1 MADEYADLKQMLQQ
15 QLKLM
20 EALTLKLS
28 NSSMGQSSAAGGSQS
43 VDHNTGSVTE
53 YLCDPQA
60 HITFDS
66 WYKRYEDLFSVD
78 LAAQDDAWK
87 VRLLLRK
94 LGPAEHERY
103 ANFIIP
109 KNPREVAFKDT
120 VKTLSQIFGDQ
131 SSLFNTRFQ
140 CRQLCKRDFDDFIT
154 YAGLVNR
161 EYGRFQLGSL
171 TEDQFKCLI
180 FICDLQ
186 SPKDADIRTRLLSK
200 VQQSTSFTLQE
211 LAAECQTLINLMHDS
226 ASSFSVHTCP
236 RRDLRHLLVGTVAR
250 GISTGIALSASIAA
264 KAVIWWDTV
273 MGSANQY
280 QLLEASQPPPLLIP
294 GTVSGQ
300 NASPNPSPLVILSVS
315 WPLSSS
321 MRLAVESLLRFCSMA
336 MQFAYS
342 WTLPQISPPSLRD
355 SGSPTIQQT
364 SQSATSACGGLVQL
378 IGQLQC
384 CVSFRGTSIT
394 AICYITKSDLNL
406 LGLDWIE
413 QLGLADMPLRVVCN
427 QMQISAVLADQAK
440 DILQRFAPVFQD
452 GLALPLVEAEP
463 RRLGELGVLV
473 PVSYSAWA
481 APIVVVKKP
490 NGSIRICA
498 DFSTG
503 LNAALTPNCHPLPVP
518 ADLFTLLNG
527 GTCFAKLDLAD
538 TYLQIEVAPESR
550 EFLTINIHRG
560 LFQYTRLPFGV
571 KTAPALFQ
579 QTMNAMLS
587 GIPGTAGYL
596 DDIIIVGSSPAELQD
611 RVCAVLERVQE
622 YGFRLRADKC
632 QLFLDSIKYLG
643 FVFDVTGLHPDPENI
658 RAIQR
663 MPAPKNVSQLR
674 SFLGLIS
681 YYSAFLPSLHDVRA
695 PLNRL
700 LQKDAPWC
708 WYPNCEQAFAQLKSM
723 LSSDPQLTHYDP
735 TLPIVVAA
743 DASNHG
749 VGAVI
754 SHTFPDGSEK
764 AIMHA
769 SRTLNPAEKNCGQ
782 IEKEALALVFA
793 VKKFHKP
800 LYGRHFTLLMDHKP
814 LLSIFGSKK
823 GIPVNS
829 ASRLQRWATILLG
842 YDFDIRYCRTTDF
855 GQADALSRL
864 ISNQQEP
871 AEDTVIVAISIEDDV
886 RRQLSDAMRGIPV
899 TAADIRHATE
909 QDPVLRQAITYV
921 QTCWPTTALAGDL
934 RQLFL
939 CRASLSVV
947 DSCLMFADRVVIP
960 SSLRPTV
967 LRQFHAAHPGTSR
980 MKSIAS
986 SFAYWPGIDGD
997 IDDLVRRCFR
1007 CQQPAKMPPR
1017 QPPVHWEPP
1026 GRPWSRVHIDFAGPL
1041 NGVSY
1046 LILVDAYSKWPEI
1059 APLNPATA
1067 SATIAFLRRIFSQHG
1082 LPELL
1087 VPDNGFQ
1094 FTSSTFE
1101 DLCSQHNIQH
1111 LRSPPYHPQ
1120 SNGQAERFVDTIKRA
1135 LLKARGEGSTDEI
1148 VQASLF
1154 SYRTTPNPAS
1164 PGGVSPAEALMGR
1177 KLRTTIH
1184 ALVPTGCTGIR
1195 TTVCNL
1201 AAKGA
1206 VEWFQSQLRSSLRT
1220 AKDSEDWAEN
1230 FLLVLFSDRSALNS
1244 DLACCVTE
1252 LVFNATDREC
1262 RDNALSDCGVC
1273 HFQTRADVTLTF
1285 TDPNDRSSC
1294 PSGTRFRGCSELYL
1308 SGDLIVPLSLK
1319 EVHLQFCL
1327 EPIIN
1332 GGRSGEALERSDI
1345 EEIIVKG
1352 DVGISHL
1359 RCIITSVSGH
1369 NTASLRARP
1378 SRRQLRSLFLR
1389 SVLSVDGPDSRWQ
1402 AVDTQPP
1409 PPARTEVPPLH
1420 LVDSRLPSKLS
1431 SPHARR
1437 TTWLDTRDPLSGVK
1451 IDSRGPETR
1460 EEADGW
1466 RGE

>member
-20 EALTLKLS
+20 EALTVKLS

-43 VDHNTGSVTE
+43 ADRIAGSITE
-53 YLCDPQA
+53 FLYDPQA

-87 VRLLLRK
+87 VRLLLRN

-103 ANFIIP
+103 ANFILP
-109 KNPREVAFKDT
+109 KNSREVTFKDT
-120 VKTLSQIFGDQ
+120 VQTLSQIFGEQ
-131 SSLFNTRFQ
+131 SSLFNIRFQ
-140 CRQLCKRDFDDFIT
+140 CLQLCKRDSDDFIT
-154 YAGLVNR
+154 YAGIVNR
-161 EYGRFQLGSL
+161 ECGRFQLGSL

-180 FICDLQ
+180 FICGLQ

-200 VQQSTSFTLQE
+200 VQQNNTITLQE
-211 LAAECQTLINLMHDS
+211 LAAECQTLINLKHDS
-226 ASSFSVHTCP
+226 AMIQNPASSFSVHTVIPTKSHPVTRPKQVSKARSPPFPC
-236 RRDLRHLLVGTVAR
+236 RHCGAWHFHRDCTFRQHRCQSCNQVGYRDGFCKSVP
-250 GISTGIALSASIAA
+250 ASGGKPA
-264 KAVIWWDTV
+264 
-273 MGSANQY
+273 
-280 QLLEASQPPPLLIP
+280 PPLLIP

-300 NASPNPSPLVILSVS
+300 NASP
-315 WPLSSS
+315 
-321 MRLAVESLLRFCSMA
+321 
-336 MQFAYS
+336 
-342 WTLPQISPPSLRD
+342 
-355 SGSPTIQQT
+355 TIQQT
-364 SQSATSACGGLVQL
+364 SQSATIACGGLVQL

-413 QLGLADMPLRVVCN
+413 QLGLADMPLRVVCS
-427 QMQISAVLADQAK
+427 QVQIPAVLADQAK

-452 GLALPLVEAEP
+452 GLGRCTYTQAVLHLSPGSQPVFRPKRPVPYAALPLVEAELK
-463 RRLGELGVLV
+463 RLEELGVLV

-503 LNAALTPNCHPLPVP
+503 LNAALTPNCYPLPVP

-538 TYLQIEVAPESR
+538 AYLQIEVAPESR
-550 EFLTINIHRG
+550 ELLTINTHRG

-571 KTAPALFQ
+571 KTAPTLFQ

-587 GIPGTAGYL
+587 GIPGKAGYL
-596 DDIIIVGSSPAELQD
+596 DDIIIVGRSPAELQD

-632 QLFLDSIKYLG
+632 QFFLDSIKYLG
-643 FVFDVTGLHPDPENI
+643 FVFDVNGRHPDPENI

-708 WYPNCEQAFAQLKSM
+708 WSPDCEKAFAQLKSM
-723 LSSDPQLTHYDP
+723 LSSDLLLTHYDP

-769 SRTLNPAEKNCGQ
+769 SRTPTPPEKNYGQ

-793 VKKFHKP
+793 VKKFHKL
-800 LYGRHFTLLMDHKP
+800 LYGRHFTLLTDHKP

-823 GIPVNS
+823 GIPVYS

-871 AEDTVIVAISIEDDV
+871 EEDTVVATISIEDDV
-886 RRQLSDAMRGIPV
+886 RRQLSDAIRGIPV

-939 CRASLSVV
+939 RRASLSVV

-980 MKSIAS
+980 MKSIAR

-997 IDDLVRRCFR
+997 IDDLVRRCSR
-1007 CQQPAKMPPR
+1007 CQQAAKMPPR
-1017 QPPVHWEPP
+1017 QPPVPWEPP
-1026 GRPWSRVHIDFAGPL
+1026 ERPWSRVHIDFAGPL

-1059 APLNPATA
+1059 APLNPPTS

-1082 LPELL
+1082 LPEVL
-1087 VPDNGFQ
+1087 VSDNGSQ
-1094 FTSSTFE
+1094 FTSSSFE
-1101 DLCSQHNIQH
+1101 DFCRQHNIQH

-1120 SNGQAERFVDTIKRA
+1120 SNGQAERFVDTFKRA
-1135 LLKARGEGSTDEI
+1135 LLKARGEGTTDEI
-1148 VQASLF
+1148 VQAFLF

-1177 KLRTTIH
+1177 KPRTTFH
-1184 ALVPTGCTGIR
+1184 ALVPTGAQPPQTSPVSRSRLSIGTPVFVRDYRTGFPDWI
-1195 TTVCNL
+1195 
-1201 AAKGA
+1201 GA
-1206 VEWFQSQLRSSLRT
+1206 TIVAHRGSM
-1220 AKDSEDWAEN
+1220 
-1230 FLLVLFSDRSALNS
+1230 LF
-1244 DLACCVTE
+1244 
-1252 LVFNATDREC
+1252 
-1262 RDNALSDCGVC
+1262 
-1273 HFQTRADVTLTF
+1273 DV
-1285 TDPNDRSSC
+1285 
-1294 PSGTRFRGCSELYL
+1294 
-1308 SGDLIVPLSLK
+1308 
-1319 EVHLQFCL
+1319 
-1327 EPIIN
+1327 
-1332 GGRSGEALERSDI
+1332 
-1345 EEIIVKG
+1345 
-1352 DVGISHL
+1352 DVGDDIWVRHHNQIRRRHCS
-1359 RCIITSVSGH
+1359 
-1369 NTASLRARP
+1369 NTAGLE
-1378 SRRQLRSLFLR
+1378 
-1389 SVLSVDGPDSRWQ
+1389 SVP
-1402 AVDTQPP
+1402 
-1409 PPARTEVPPLH
+1409 
-1420 LVDSRLPSKLS
+1420 
-1431 SPHARR
+1431 
-1437 TTWLDTRDPLSGVK
+1437 
-1451 IDSRGPETR
+1451 
-1460 EEADGW
+1460 
-1466 RGE
+1466 

>member
-20 EALTLKLS
+20 DALTAKLS

-43 VDHNTGSVTE
+43 VDHIAGSITE
-53 YLCDPQA
+53 FLYDPQA

-103 ANFIIP
+103 ANFILP

-120 VKTLSQIFGDQ
+120 VHTLSQIFGEQ

-140 CRQLCKRDFDDFIT
+140 CLQLCKRDSGDFIT
-154 YAGLVNR
+154 YAGIVNR
-161 EYGRFQLGSL
+161 ECWRFQLGSL
-171 TEDQFKCLI
+171 SEDQFKCLI
-180 FICDLQ
+180 FICGLQ

-200 VQQSTSFTLQE
+200 VQQNNSTTLQE
-211 LAAECQTLINLMHDS
+211 LAAECQTLINLKHDS
-226 ASSFSVHTCP
+226 AMIQNPASSFSVHT
-236 RRDLRHLLVGTVAR
+236 VT
-250 GISTGIALSASIAA
+250 STKSHPVTRP
-264 KAVIWWDTV
+264 K
-273 MGSANQY
+273 Q
-280 QLLEASQPPPLLIP
+280 
-294 GTVSGQ
+294 VSK
-300 NASPNPSPLVILSVS
+300 S
-315 WPLSSS
+315 
-321 MRLAVESLLRFCSMA
+321 R
-336 MQFAYS
+336 
-342 WTLPQISPPSLRD
+342 SPPSPCRHCGAWHFHRD
-355 SGSPTIQQT
+355 CTFRQHRCQSCNQVGHRNGFCKSVPASGGKPAPATPNSRHRFRSQCKPKPQSVGNSLSLLAAFQLNESGRRKFVDVLLNGHAVRLQLDTASDITIISERLWQSLGSPTMQPT

-413 QLGLADMPLRVVCN
+413 QLGLADMPLRVVCS
-427 QMQISAVLADQAK
+427 QVQIPAVPADQAK

-452 GLALPLVEAEP
+452 GLGRCTYTQAVLHLSPGSQPVFRPKRPVPYAALPLVEAELK
-463 RRLGELGVLV
+463 RLEELGVLV

-490 NGSIRICA
+490 NGSVRICA

-503 LNAALTPNCHPLPVP
+503 LNAALTPNCYPLPVP

-538 TYLQIEVAPESR
+538 AYLQIEVAPESR
-550 EFLTINIHRG
+550 ELLTINTHRG

-596 DDIIIVGSSPAELQD
+596 DDIIIVGRSPAELQD

-622 YGFRLRADKC
+622 YGFRLRAEKC
-632 QLFLDSIKYLG
+632 QFFLGSIKYLG
-643 FVFDVTGLHPDPENI
+643 FVFDANGRHPDPENI

-700 LQKDAPWC
+700 LQKDASWC
-708 WYPNCEQAFAQLKSM
+708 WSPDCEKAFAQLKSM
-723 LSSDPQLTHYDP
+723 LSSDLLLTHYDP

-769 SRTLNPAEKNCGQ
+769 SRTLTPAEKNYGQ

-793 VKKFHKP
+793 VKKFHKL
-800 LYGRHFTLLMDHKP
+800 LYGRHFTLLTDRKP

-823 GIPVNS
+823 GIPVYS

-871 AEDTVIVAISIEDDV
+871 EEDTVIAAISIEDDV
-886 RRQLSDAMRGIPV
+886 RRQLSDAIRGIPV
-899 TAADIRHATE
+899 TAADIRRATEQDPVLRQAITAADIRRATE

-939 CRASLSVV
+939 RRASLSVV
-947 DSCLMFADRVVIP
+947 DSCLMCADRVVIP

-980 MKSIAS
+980 MKSIAR

-997 IDDLVRRCFR
+997 IDDLVRRCSR
-1007 CQQPAKMPPR
+1007 CQQAAKMPPR
-1017 QPPVHWEPP
+1017 QPPVPWASPE
-1026 GRPWSRVHIDFAGPL
+1026 RPWSRVHIDFAGPH

-1067 SATIAFLRRIFSQHG
+1067 SSTIAFLRRIFSQHG
-1082 LPELL
+1082 LPEVL
-1087 VPDNGFQ
+1087 VSDNGSQ

-1101 DLCSQHNIQH
+1101 DFCRQHNIQH

-1120 SNGQAERFVDTIKRA
+1120 SNGQAERFVDTFKRA
-1135 LLKARGEGSTDEI
+1135 LLKTRGEGTTDEI
-1148 VQASLF
+1148 VQAFLF

-1164 PGGVSPAEALMGR
+1164 PAGVSPAEALMGR
-1177 KLRTTIH
+1177 KLRNTFH
-1184 ALVPTGCTGIR
+1184 ALVPTG
-1195 TTVCNL
+1195 
-1201 AAKGA
+1201 AQPA
-1206 VEWFQSQLRSSLRT
+1206 
-1220 AKDSEDWAEN
+1220 
-1230 FLLVLFSDRSALNS
+1230 
-1244 DLACCVTE
+1244 
-1252 LVFNATDREC
+1252 
-1262 RDNALSDCGVC
+1262 
-1273 HFQTRADVTLTF
+1273 QTSPV
-1285 TDPNDRSSC
+1285 SC
-1294 PSGTRFRGCSELYL
+1294 
-1308 SGDLIVPLSLK
+1308 
-1319 EVHLQFCL
+1319 
-1327 EPIIN
+1327 
-1332 GGRSGEALERSDI
+1332 
-1345 EEIIVKG
+1345 
-1352 DVGISHL
+1352 
-1359 RCIITSVSGH
+1359 
-1369 NTASLRARP
+1369 
-1378 SRRQLRSLFLR
+1378 
-1389 SVLSVDGPDSRWQ
+1389 
-1402 AVDTQPP
+1402 
-1409 PPARTEVPPLH
+1409 
-1420 LVDSRLPSKLS
+1420 SKLS
-1431 SPHARR
+1431 IGTPVFARDYRAEFPDWIEATVVAHRGSMLFDVDVGDEIWVRHHNQIRRRHCSNTTGLDPAPSLPLDILLDTFAIPADRSVPEPTAAPPADVPPSISVTAPGSPDNKPQLRRR
-1437 TTWLDTRDPLSGVK
+1437 TNRVRRSTVPMQINPRQK
-1451 IDSRGPETR
+1451 RY
-1460 EEADGW
+1460 
-1466 RGE
+1466 